1 LKAVEA
7 IERAYARLPGLDG
20 NPVFISVVPREA
32 ALAQARAVDADAREL
47 PLRGLPFAV
56 KDNID
61 VAGMPTTAACEA
73 FSYVPGKS
81 ATAVQKLLD
90 AGAILVGKTNL
101 DQFAAGLVGTRSPYG
116 ACRNAFDPRYIS
128 GGSSSGSAL
137 AVAKGIAA
145 FALGTDTAGSG
156 RVPAAFN
163 GLVGLKPTRGRV
175 SAQGVVPAC
184 RSLDCVSVFASGVG
198 DALRVLR
205 VAEGPDP
212 ADPYSRRGAD
222 VLFRDATRI
231 AVPRARQFFGDAAYE
246 RLFDAAI
253 GRMQALGASVVE
265 IDFTPFI
272 EAQALLYEGPWLA
285 ERLAAVEDLLRDR
298 PEAFHPVTRSVIG
311 RGSRYSAIDAFRG
324 QYRLAEL
331 KKECEAAMDGAEI
344 LMVPGAPTIYT
355 VDEVEANPVELNARL
370 GLYTNF
376 ANLLDM
382 AAITVPAGRRDD
394 GIPFGVTLLG
404 AAFTDRALA
413 ELAAKFLSEKI
424 SSERKDGLIR
434 VAVVGAHLAGQP
446 LNHQLVSRGARLVRA
461 TRTAGAY
468 RLFALND
475 QKPAKPGLVRV
486 SGGPNGGVKVE
497 VEVWEL
503 GAGEFGSFVAAIPP
517 PLGIGTLQLEDGEEV
532 KGFVCEDYAV
542 AGREDI
548 SAFGGWRNYLKSTS
562 HAAREAS

>member
-1 LKAVEA
+1 MNAVEA
-7 IERAYARLPGLDG
+7 VERAYARLPALEG
-20 NPVFISVVPREA
+20 NPAFISLVPRET
-32 ALAQARAVDADAREL
+32 ALAQARAVDADTREL

-73 FSYVPGKS
+73 FSYVPAKT
-81 ATAVQKLLD
+81 ATAVRKLLD

-137 AVAKGIAA
+137 AVAKGVAA

-163 GLVGLKPTRGRV
+163 GLVGLKPTRGRI
-175 SAQGVVPAC
+175 STQGVVPAC
-184 RSLDCVSVFASGVG
+184 RSLDCVSVFAAGVG

-205 VAEGPDP
+205 AAEGPDA

-222 VLFRDATRI
+222 LYFKDATRL
-231 AVPRARQFFGDAAYE
+231 AVPRSRQFFGDAAYE

-253 GRMQALGASVVE
+253 GRMRALGASVVE
-265 IDFTPFI
+265 IDFAPFI

-285 ERLAAVEDLLRDR
+285 ERVAAIEEFLIER
-298 PEAFHPVTRSVIG
+298 PETLHPITRSVVG
-311 RGSRYSAIDAFRG
+311 RGGRYSAVDAFRG
-324 QYRLAEL
+324 QYRLAAL
-331 KKECEAAMDGAEI
+331 KKECEAAMSSAEV

-355 VDEVEANPVELNARL
+355 VEEVEANPIELNARL

-404 AAFTDRALA
+404 AAFTDQALA
-413 ELAAKFLSEKI
+413 ELGAKFLSEEMF
-424 SSERKDGLIR
+424 SEKKPGLIR
-434 VAVVGAHLAGQP
+434 LAVVGAHLSGQP
-446 LNHQLVSRGARLVRA
+446 LNHQLIARGARLVRA
-461 TRTAGAY
+461 TRTTGAY

-486 SGGPNGGVKVE
+486 SGGVNGGVKVE

-503 GAGEFGSFVAAIPP
+503 GAAEFGSFVAAIPP

-548 SAFGGWRNYLKSTS
+548 SAFGGWRNYLESTS

>member
-1 LKAVEA
+1 LRAVQA
-7 IERAYARLPGLDG
+7 IEDAYARLPGLDG

-32 ALAQARAVDADAREL
+32 ALERARAVDADTSDL

-73 FSYVPGKS
+73 FAYAPAQT

-101 DQFAAGLVGTRSPYG
+101 DQFATGLTGTRSPYG

-163 GLVGLKPTRGRV
+163 GLVGLKPTRGRI

-184 RSLDCVSVFASGVG
+184 RSLDCVSIFASGVG
-198 DALRVLR
+198 DALRVLQ
-205 VAEGPDP
+205 VAEGPD
-212 ADPYSRRGAD
+212 AGDPFSRDSEDVFFGGAIK
-222 VLFRDATRI
+222 L
-231 AVPRARQFFGDAAYE
+231 AVPRAPEFFGDAGYE
-246 RLFDAAI
+246 KLFAAAI
-253 GRMQALGASVVE
+253 RRMQALGTSLVE
-265 IDFTPFI
+265 IDFEPFVQ
-272 EAQALLYEGPWLA
+272 AQALLYEGPWLA
-285 ERLAAVEDLLRDR
+285 ERVAALEDFIEAQ
-298 PEAFHPVTRSVIG
+298 PEALHPVTRSVLGQG
-311 RGSRYSAIDAFRG
+311 RRYTAADAFRG
-324 QYRLAEL
+324 QYRLAAL
-331 KKECEAAMDGAEI
+331 KKKCDQAMSGAQV

-355 VDEVEANPVELNARL
+355 LEQVASNPLELNARL

-382 AAITVPAGRRDD
+382 AAITIPAGRRDD
-394 GIPFGVTLLG
+394 GLPFGVTFLG
-404 AAFTDRALA
+404 PAFTDLALA
-413 ELAAKFLSEKI
+413 DLAAAFLEEKI
-424 SSERKDGLIR
+424 NFKKSSSIR
-434 VAVVGAHLAGQP
+434 IAVVGAHLSGLP

-461 TRTAGAY
+461 TRTAAAY
-468 RLFALND
+468 RLFALKD
-475 QKPAKPGLVRV
+475 QKPLKPGLVRV
-486 SGGPNGGVKVE
+486 RAGENSGEGVKVE

-503 GAGEFGSFVAAIPP
+503 AAQEFGSFVAEIPP
-517 PLGIGTLQLEDGEEV
+517 PLGIGTLTLEDGEQV
-532 KGFVCEDYAV
+532 KGFVCEGYAV

-548 SAFGGWRNYLKSTS
+548 SAFGGWRNYLESTK
-562 HAAREAS
+562 